1 VLRVLLEESR
11 AWTLTGIANELQAE
25 TKRFGLAF
33 STKQVDFA
41 IHLGTISK
49 ALASLDEQLWIRRQG
64 SSILVP
70 EPRRLLLAWAEKY
83 KERYRWRLR
92 NSFETAN
99 PFAAALSQINNG
111 LKPLLRSP
119 YAFTGAAATIDAP
132 FIDLDTIDLFL
143 LSGKDDAKLRQLDQR
158 PESGRKLRFT
168 YPYDSGVFLYART
181 DGSVPMV
188 SNIQAYLDL
197 YARGGRDLKQGDY
210 LLTNAIEP
218 RWKAA

>member
-1 VLRVLLEESR
+1 MEPSFTEKTGHPLQEATKSVNCEFSAKNSVLKRLQENCR
-11 AWTLTGIANELQAE
+11 YGIGQRDEN
-25 TKRFGLAF
+25 R
-33 STKQVDFA
+33 
-41 IHLGTISK
+41 LGVS
-49 ALASLDEQLWIRRQG
+49 

-99 PFAAALSQINNG
+99 PFGAALSQINNG

-143 LSGKDDAKLRQLDQR
+143 LSGKDDAKLRQLDRR
-158 PESGRKLRFT
+158 PESGPKLRFT
-168 YPYDSGVFLYART
+168 YPYDSGVFLYTRT

-188 SNIQAYLDL
+188 SNIQACLDL
-197 YARGGRDLKQGDY
+197 YARGGRDLKQADY

-218 RWKAA
+218 RWKVT